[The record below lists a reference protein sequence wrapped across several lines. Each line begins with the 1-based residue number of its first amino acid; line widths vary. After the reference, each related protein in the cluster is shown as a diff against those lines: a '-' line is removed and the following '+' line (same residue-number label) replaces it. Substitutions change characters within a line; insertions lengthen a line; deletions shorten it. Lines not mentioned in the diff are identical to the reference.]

1 MKVTIMTNDFTG
13 RVALITGA
21 TSGIGRAT
29 ADKFAAAGAHVI
41 LSGRDA
47 GRGEAAVASIR
58 GAGGIADFV
67 AAELSDSNS
76 VRALAAKALELGGG
90 RVDILVNNAGVFP
103 AGPTAEFSEENIDS
117 AFNINVKAP
126 FLLVAAIVPGM
137 IERGSGSIVSISSMV
152 ANFGLAGMG
161 IYGASKAALQ
171 LLTKSW
177 AAEFGA
183 SGVRANAVSPGP
195 TRTEGMVV
203 FGDGL
208 DELASLAPAGHV
220 GAPGDI
226 ADAIVFLSSD
236 SAKHIQGVVLP
247 VDGGRLAV

>member
-1 MKVTIMTNDFTG
+1 MTYDFTG
-13 RVALITGA
+13 RTALITGA
-21 TSGIGRAT
+21 TSGIGRSA
-29 ADKFAAAGAHVI
+29 ADKFAAGGAHVI

-47 GRGEAAVASIR
+47 TRGDAAVAAIR
-58 GAGGIADFV
+58 DAGGTADFV
-67 AAELSDSNS
+67 AAELSDASS
-76 VRALAAKALELGGG
+76 VRALASRALEIGNG

-103 AGPTAEFSEENIDS
+103 AGPTTEFSEDDID
-117 AFNINVKAP
+117 AAWAVNVKAP
-126 FLLVAAIVPGM
+126 FLLVAALVPAM
-137 IERGSGSIVSISSMV
+137 IAQESGSIVNISTMV

-183 SGVRANAVSPGP
+183 SGVRVNAVSPGP

-203 FGDGL
+203 FGEGL
-208 DELASLAPAGHV
+208 DQLASLAPAGHV

-236 SAKHIQGVVLP
+236 SAKHIYGAVLP

>member
-1 MKVTIMTNDFTG
+1 MKATIMTNDFTG

-29 ADKFAAAGAHVI
+29 ADKLAAAGAHVI

-47 GRGEAAVASIR
+47 HRGDAAVASIR
-58 GAGGIADFV
+58 EAGGTADFV
-67 AAELSDSNS
+67 AAELSDSTS
-76 VRALAAKALELGGG
+76 VRALAALALELGGG
-90 RVDILVNNAGVFP
+90 RIDILVNNAGVFP
-103 AGPTAEFSEENIDS
+103 AGPTTSFSEEDIDA
-117 AFNINVKAP
+117 AFDINVKAP
-126 FLLVAAIVPGM
+126 ILLVAAIVPGM
-137 IERGSGSIVSISSMV
+137 IERGSGSIVNITTMV

-161 IYGASKAALQ
+161 VYGASKAALQ

-183 SGVRANAVSPGP
+183 SGVRVNAVSPGP
-195 TRTEGMVV
+195 TRTEGMVI
-203 FGDGL
+203 FGDEL
-208 DELASLAPAGHV
+208 DQLASLAPAGHV

-226 ADAIVFLSSD
+226 ADAIVFLSSA
-236 SAKHIQGVVLP
+236 SAKHIYGAVLP